1 MQPIEINAGAWYL
14 RALRADDRVDD
25 RAALLTGATDAA
37 TRRYAGGLVIAD
49 LAAADAHV
57 RRRAEQW
64 ERDEWYA
71 WAVCEPS
78 TGAMVGE
85 VGLRDVDLER
95 ERAELTCWTLP
106 AHRRRGV
113 MVAAVPAVT
122 RWAFTT
128 ADLGGLGLH
137 RVQWLHATSNT
148 ASADLAARCGFTRE
162 GVLRAAAMVDGT
174 REDLVLL
181 SRLATD

>member
-25 RAALLTGATDAA
+25 RPALLAGATDIA

-49 LAAADAHV
+49 AAGADAHV
-57 RRRAEQW
+57 RRRTQQW

-78 TGAMVGE
+78 TGAMLGE

-95 ERAELTCWTLP
+95 ERAEITGWTLP

-122 RWAFTT
+122 RWALTPVR
-128 ADLGGLGLH
+128 LGGLGLH
-137 RVQWLHATSNT
+137 RIEWRHAVTNT
-148 ASADLAARCGFTRE
+148 ASAALAARCGFTPE
-162 GVLRAAAMVDGT
+162 GVLRAAAIVGDA

-181 SRLATD
+181 SRLVTD